1 MKQKLVS
8 FAVAIIC
15 GHSIANAWPWMS
27 PYAYCFGNPI
37 NCVDPDGRDVLI
49 WYQDRKGNDQS
60 FLYNGTQKKVP
71 NNSFV
76 LDFVHTYNY
85 LKANNVGDNVVNAVK
100 NHDVLIEVQKDD
112 ITMYQNYDRKNTI
125 FWESRKGLL
134 LTNGKKRSPAV
145 RLEHEFDH
153 AMDDLKNHKDHE
165 DRKEVK
171 DSQYENREE
180 RRVIIG
186 NEAKTAKKLHQ
197 GIRTNHGG
205 KTFPVKDPRYT
216 M

>member
-76 LDFVHTYNY
+76 LDFVRTYNY
-85 LKANNVGDNVVNAVK
+85 
-100 NHDVLIEVQKDD
+100 
-112 ITMYQNYDRKNTI
+112 
-125 FWESRKGLL
+125 
-134 LTNGKKRSPAV
+134 
-145 RLEHEFDH
+145 
-153 AMDDLKNHKDHE
+153 
-165 DRKEVK
+165 
-171 DSQYENREE
+171 
-180 RRVIIG
+180 
-186 NEAKTAKKLHQ
+186 
-197 GIRTNHGG
+197 
-205 KTFPVKDPRYT
+205 
-216 M
+216 

>member
-1 MKQKLVS
+1 
-8 FAVAIIC
+8 
-15 GHSIANAWPWMS
+15 MS

-76 LDFVHTYNY
+76 LDFVRTYNY
-85 LKANNVGDNVVNAVK
+85 LKANHVGDNVVNAVK
-100 NHDVLIEVQKDD
+100 KHDVLIEVQKDD
-112 ITMYQNYDRKNTI
+112 ITMYQNYDRRNTI

-134 LTNGKKRSPAV
+134 LTNGKKQSPAV

-153 AMDDLKNHKDHE
+153 AMDDLKNHKDH
-165 DRKEVK
+165 
-171 DSQYENREE
+171 
-180 RRVIIG
+180 
-186 NEAKTAKKLHQ
+186 
-197 GIRTNHGG
+197 
-205 KTFPVKDPRYT
+205 
-216 M
+216 